1 MLGNIDDGSSLGL
14 GLSGFGSNFFIDER
28 PNLITVDDWSPRPVI
43 LPVERP
49 DTTLSEVSR
58 VTVMKRR
65 G

>member
-28 PNLITVDDWSPRPVI
+28 PNLITVDDWSPGPII
-43 LPVERP
+43 LLVECP
-49 DTTLSEVSR
+49 DTTLSEESR
-58 VTVMKRR
+58 VTVKKQR